1 MPKEGGAVRAPAR
14 IRQRSENIGSHRT
27 AWWARED
34 SNLQPDRYGAEWAV
48 VEPMVPPAKPGGR
61 ERTIDV
67 REILNGA
74 VDRLPMAGAAQRPA
88 AEEHSMGLFP
98 SMLTDLLRRGLRLVN
113 VFATCGGG
121 TVRQTKDSLA
131 ACRQNTSG
139 AAK

>member
-1 MPKEGGAVRAPAR
+1 
-14 IRQRSENIGSHRT
+14 
-27 AWWARED
+27 
-34 SNLQPDRYGAEWAV
+34 
-48 VEPMVPPAKPGGR
+48 MVPPAKPGGR

-113 VFATCGGG
+113 VFATCGGDG
-121 TVRQTKDSLA
+121 QAD
-131 ACRQNTSG
+131 
-139 AAK
+139 

>member
-14 IRQRSENIGSHRT
+14 IRQRSE
-27 AWWARED
+27 
-34 SNLQPDRYGAEWAV
+34 NLQPDRYGAEWAV

-113 VFATCGGG
+113 VFATCGGE
-121 TVRQTKDSLA
+121 R
-131 ACRQNTSG
+131 SG
-139 AAK
+139 RLRIVWRHVAKTRPGPRNDDRRNKRNLVLPAL